1 MAPVPDEEDNEAAE
15 EQEAQAESPPRR
27 ERLKRAVEA
36 LLFAS
41 DSVLKSGKL
50 AELAGAEDGHE
61 ARELVVELKEEYDE
75 AGRAFCIEEV
85 AGGYRMVTRPRYHR
99 WLKELKRSE
108 KKQSL
113 SQAAMETLAIV
124 AYRQPLNRAE
134 IEDIRGVQSGYILR
148 SLVEKNL
155 VRVVGRSTELGR
167 PLLYGTTSTF
177 LEEFGLDS
185 LDDLPEIGELSD

>member
-1 MAPVPDEEDNEAAE
+1 MNPHEGSSDTGEGTADAE
-15 EQEAQAESPPRR
+15 ESPPRR
-27 ERLKRAVEA
+27 ERLKKAIEA

-41 DSVLKSGKL
+41 DTVLKSGKL
-50 AELAGAEDGHE
+50 AELCGAEDGHE
-61 ARELVVELKEEYDE
+61 ARDLVIELKEEYDDQ
-75 AGRAFCIEEV
+75 GRAFCIEEV
-85 AGGYRMVTRPRYHR
+85 AGGYRMVTRQRYHR

-177 LEEFGLDS
+177 LEQFGLDS
-185 LDDLPEIGELSD
+185 LDELPEIGELSD

>member
-1 MAPVPDEEDNEAAE
+1 MTAHEDSSEAGEETPETE
-15 EQEAQAESPPRR
+15 ESPPRR
-27 ERLKRAVEA
+27 ERLKRAIEA

-41 DSVLKSGKL
+41 DDVLKSGKL
-50 AELAGAEDGHE
+50 AELSGAEDGHE
-61 ARELVVELKEEYDE
+61 ARELVMELKEEYDDE
-75 AGRAFCIEEV
+75 GRAFCIEEV

-99 WLKELKRSE
+99 WLKGLKRSE

-177 LEEFGLDS
+177 LEQFGLDS
-185 LDDLPEIGELSD
+185 LEDLPEIGELSD

>member
-1 MAPVPDEEDNEAAE
+1 MTPEDEGSEVENNAQDAAE
-15 EQEAQAESPPRR
+15 SLPQRQ
-27 ERLKRAVEA
+27 RLKRALEA
-36 LLFAS
+36 LLFAA

-50 AELAGAEDGHE
+50 AELSGAEDGHQ
-61 ARELVVELKEEYDE
+61 ARELVMELKEEYDDQ
-75 AGRAFCIEEV
+75 GRAFCIEEV
-85 AGGYRMVTRPRYHR
+85 ADGYRMVTRPRYHR
-99 WLKELKRSE
+99 WLRELKRSE

-134 IEDIRGVQSGYILR
+134 IEDVRGVQSGYILR
-148 SLVEKNL
+148 SLVEKDL

-177 LEEFGLDS
+177 LEQFGLDS

>member
-1 MAPVPDEEDNEAAE
+1 MTPGEEGSEARETAHDTE
-15 EQEAQAESPPRR
+15 ESPPQRQK
-27 ERLKRAVEA
+27 LKRAVEA

-41 DSVLKSGKL
+41 DSVLQSGKL
-50 AELAGAEDGHE
+50 AELSGAEDGHQ
-61 ARELVVELKEEYDE
+61 ARELVMELKEEYDGE
-75 AGRAFCIEEV
+75 GRAFCIEEV

-134 IEDIRGVQSGYILR
+134 IEDVRGVQSGYILR
-148 SLVEKNL
+148 SLVEKDL
-155 VRVVGRSTELGR
+155 VRVVGRSSELGR

-185 LDDLPEIGELSD
+185 VDDLPEISELSD

>member
-1 MAPVPDEEDNEAAE
+1 MTAEEEGNEAE
-15 EQEAQAESPPRR
+15 EVTSETEESPPER
-27 ERLKRAVEA
+27 ERVKRAVEA

-41 DSVLKSGKL
+41 ETVLKSGKL
-50 AELAGAEDGHE
+50 AELSGAEDGHQV
-61 ARELVVELKEEYDE
+61 RELVMELKEEYDDQ
-75 AGRAFCIEEV
+75 GRAFCIEEV
-85 AGGYRMVTRPRYHR
+85 AGGYRIVTRPRYHR

-108 KKQSL
+108 QKQSL

-134 IEDIRGVQSGYILR
+134 IEDVRGVQSGYILR
-148 SLVEKNL
+148 SLVEKDL
-155 VRVVGRSTELGR
+155 VRVVGRSSELGR

-177 LEEFGLDS
+177 LEQFGLDS